1 MLQESKEQQTS
12 VIVCIFVFG
21 CMHSFWEFG
30 KKAASV
36 LLADKNQ
43 QKLDCSC
50 FTL

>member
-1 MLQESKEQQTS
+1 MLQESKEQKTS
-12 VIVCIFVFG
+12 VIVCIFGFG
-21 CMHSFWEFG
+21 CMRVFWKFG

-36 LLADKNQ
+36 LLADNNQ